1 MRFLTLMSALLVTS
15 AALAGSPDEDP
26 IARAYRDRFE
36 AADAPTFAQ
45 VLMLKPGRTTNEYRG
60 YWTNCHSR
68 TLEEGNFNST
78 TTNLQAS
85 ERTPDILIAGS
96 LEYYY
101 VEGELQNIRSVEVEV
116 TQPNTDLKLK
126 TKLRALTSIRV
137 ESNGN
142 LIIENAFVPTNL
154 APYPEYKTLAI
165 GAGVRYRDARVSNY
179 TACQIKDLL

>member
-1 MRFLTLMSALLVTS
+1 MRLLSLMSALLLTT
-15 AALAGSPDEDP
+15 AAFAGSPDEDP

-45 VLMLKPGRTTNEYRG
+45 VLMLKPGRTTNDYRG
-60 YWTNCHSR
+60 YWRNCHGR
-68 TLEEGNFNST
+68 TLEEGNFISSN
-78 TTNLQAS
+78 TNFQAT
-85 ERTPDILIAGS
+85 ERTPDILIGEG

-101 VEGELQNIRSVEVEV
+101 VEGELQNIRNIEVEV
-116 TQPNTDLKLK
+116 TQPNTDVKLK

-154 APYPEYKTLAI
+154 APYPEYKTLAL
-165 GAGVRYRDARVSNY
+165 GAGVRHRNARVSNY
-179 TACQIKDLL
+179 TVCQLKDLL